1 MSGLAGPVDI
11 CPWTFFAVHSVHGHY
26 LCPWTSY
33 MSMEF
38 CVRKIVHGQKFVS
51 MDTNNYCPWT
61 EICVHGQIIIVHGQE
76 IIVHGQKLLSM
87 DRKLLSMDKE

>member
-51 MDTNNYCPWT
+51 MDRNLCPWTDNYCPWTGNYCPWT
-61 EICVHGQIIIVHGQE
+61 EI
-76 IIVHGQKLLSM
+76 IVHGQKIIVHG
-87 DRKLLSMDKE
+87 